1 MDLIK
6 DINNTA
12 REKDAVEAAIEA
24 TKPAEPTGK
33 TVADYLTDI
42 QQEEKE

>member
-6 DINNTA
+6 DINDTVS
-12 REKDAVEAAIEA
+12 EKDAVEAAIEA

-42 QQEEKE
+42 QQEKE